1 MSVSL
6 LNVRAPAR
14 RTDCYQVGE
23 IDQDSAEDKWY
34 TGFILALTVGSLRFC
49 QRHGYRSDTRQDWK
63 IYLLMLSLTACI
75 VGLSFNM

>member
-1 MSVSL
+1 MVFGDSRGVS
-6 LNVRAPAR
+6 AR
-14 RTDCYQVGE
+14 LIIGQVGE

-34 TGFILALTVGSLRFC
+34 TGFVMALTVSHIVSIPELER
-49 QRHGYRSDTRQDWK
+49 RESNAAKDWK